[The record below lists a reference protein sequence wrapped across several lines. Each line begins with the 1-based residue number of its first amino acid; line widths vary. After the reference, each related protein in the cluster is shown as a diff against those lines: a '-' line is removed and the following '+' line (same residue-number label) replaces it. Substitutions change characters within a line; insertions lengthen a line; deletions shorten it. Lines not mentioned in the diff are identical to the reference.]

1 MGDRLV
7 SPPGNGPAIIEAM
20 HAAGDA
26 AACAAIMAGSD
37 PWLTLGRTFDD
48 CLQLV
53 ADPGKEVYVARSA
66 GHVAGFIIVD
76 MRGVLRG
83 YIQIVAVHSAHRSE
97 GIGRRLISFA
107 EERIHRESPNVFLC
121 VSSFNPDARRLYERL
136 GFLAVGELK
145 DFLVRGHSEI
155 LMRKTR
161 GPWKEFAGLEE

>member
-1 MGDRLV
+1 ML
-7 SPPGNGPAIIEAM
+7 IERM

-37 PWLTLGRTFDD
+37 PWRTLGRTFDD
-48 CLQLV
+48 CLQMV
-53 ADPGKEVYVARSA
+53 ADQGKEVYLARSD
-66 GHVAGFIIVD
+66 GQVAGFIIVD

-83 YIQIVAVHSAHRSE
+83 YIQIVAVHAEHRSE
-97 GIGRRLISFA
+97 GVGRHLISFA

-121 VSSFNPDARRLYERL
+121 VSSFNPGARRLYERL
-136 GFLAVGELK
+136 GFLAVGELT

-161 GPWKEFAGLEE
+161 GPWAEFARVEE